1 MNVVL
6 EKTRQDEL
14 IDMCRKRL
22 PSIDEEKIRKAY
34 DFAAIAHQNDK
45 RASGEPYFTH
55 PYAVA
60 KILAEEIPF
69 DDTSVVCGLL
79 HDVVE
84 DNEEYNLDHVR
95 ERFGDDVAVIV
106 DGLTKIKELFK
117 GVAVSQAE
125 NYRKLLMSITKDVR
139 VIIVKFAD
147 RLHNMRE
154 LEFLKPEKRKR
165 IAKETFDIY
174 SPLANRFGL
183 GKIKWELE
191 DLAFKE
197 LNRRAYNEIRK
208 KISAKRPERETF
220 IKNFIAPIKKRLDP
234 YGFNYE
240 IAGRPKH
247 LYSIYRKMIKQN
259 KPFEEIY
266 DLFAVRVVID
276 TDDMNDCY
284 TAFGVINGE
293 YIPVP
298 DRFKDYIA
306 IPKANNY
313 QSIHTTVV
321 GPGGTLVEV
330 QIRTRKMHEIA
341 EQGVAAHWRY
351 KEGENDV
358 DRTIDQYVQWIR
370 EILDNSGNE
379 YLRKSI
385 IENFKLDLYSDE
397 IYVFTPKG
405 DLKRLPVHSTPVDFA
420 FAIHSKVGQTC
431 IGAKVNKKIVP
442 LDSRLR
448 KGDQVE
454 IITSK
459 NQTPNKNWLKFVQT
473 RKAKVEIKKWLNQEE
488 ERVVERGKN
497 VWEKRLKKEK
507 RRFSED
513 EFRKFYRKLKFNNVR
528 EFYAAVADGG
538 LDLDEILARK
548 EEEKPEEIE
557 TSRHV
562 EKFQEVARDS
572 GGDLVVDG
580 DAVDLQYY
588 YAKCCN
594 PVPGDEVAGFVTAGA
609 GVAVHRKTCRNLI
622 EIAKREPEKIVSV
635 AWAQAERAAF
645 VAGLAI
651 SGEDNTGML
660 NEIANTIVDY
670 KNTNIKSINIESSD
684 SLFEGVVAVYVRDL
698 EHLSHL
704 IERLKKIKGVRAVA
718 RMSG

>member
-1 MNVVL
+1 M
-6 EKTRQDEL
+6 
-14 IDMCRKRL
+14 
-22 PSIDEEKIRKAY
+22 
-34 DFAAIAHQNDK
+34 
-45 RASGEPYFTH
+45 
-55 PYAVA
+55 
-60 KILAEEIPF
+60 
-69 DDTSVVCGLL
+69 
-79 HDVVE
+79 
-84 DNEEYNLDHVR
+84 
-95 ERFGDDVAVIV
+95 
-106 DGLTKIKELFK
+106 
-117 GVAVSQAE
+117 
-125 NYRKLLMSITKDVR
+125 
-139 VIIVKFAD
+139 
-147 RLHNMRE
+147 
-154 LEFLKPEKRKR
+154 
-165 IAKETFDIY
+165 
-174 SPLANRFGL
+174 
-183 GKIKWELE
+183 
-191 DLAFKE
+191 
-197 LNRRAYNEIRK
+197 
-208 KISAKRPERETF
+208 
-220 IKNFIAPIKKRLDP
+220 
-234 YGFNYE
+234 
-240 IAGRPKH
+240 
-247 LYSIYRKMIKQN
+247 
-259 KPFEEIY
+259 
-266 DLFAVRVVID
+266 
-276 TDDMNDCY
+276 
-284 TAFGVINGE
+284 
-293 YIPVP
+293 
-298 DRFKDYIA
+298 
-306 IPKANNY
+306 
-313 QSIHTTVV
+313 
-321 GPGGTLVEV
+321 
-330 QIRTRKMHEIA
+330 
-341 EQGVAAHWRY
+341 
-351 KEGENDV
+351 
-358 DRTIDQYVQWIR
+358 
-370 EILDNSGNE
+370 
-379 YLRKSI
+379 
-385 IENFKLDLYSDE
+385 
-397 IYVFTPKG
+397 
-405 DLKRLPVHSTPVDFA
+405 
-420 FAIHSKVGQTC
+420 
-431 IGAKVNKKIVP
+431 
-442 LDSRLR
+442 
-448 KGDQVE
+448 
-454 IITSK
+454 
-459 NQTPNKNWLKFVQT
+459 
-473 RKAKVEIKKWLNQEE
+473 EIKKWLNQEE